1 MSKGFNATVKY
12 AYTGVSITI
21 PPKTIA
27 ILQIKASYGQT
38 KPVGIILSSSK
49 TTCDMSNI
57 IEETKDKYPT
67 IIRYICD
74 AKTEETTYCVWVEY
88 ASPGNNTI
96 IVNGCMFQSE

>member
-1 MSKGFNATVKY
+1 MSKDFNATVKY

-21 PPKTIA
+21 PPKTLA
-27 ILQIKASYGQT
+27 ILQIKASYKQT

-49 TTCDMSNI
+49 TTCDI
-57 IEETKDKYPT
+57 PDIVEETEDKYPT

-74 AKTEETTYCVWVEY
+74 TKTIETTYYVWAEY
-88 ASPGNNTI
+88 VSPGNNPI